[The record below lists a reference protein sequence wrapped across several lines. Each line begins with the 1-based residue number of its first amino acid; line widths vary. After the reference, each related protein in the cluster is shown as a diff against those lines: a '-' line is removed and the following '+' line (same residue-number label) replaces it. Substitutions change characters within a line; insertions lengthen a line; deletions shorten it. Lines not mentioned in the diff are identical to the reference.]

1 MENCIILFK
10 NKEYNMIKTKNT
22 IRKYFK
28 ICLKIIFAYALT
40 GGLYLITETIFRH
53 YTFIEM
59 FYLAGCVG
67 LAAMFFNNI
76 FSYDIDYLLQIF
88 IIGSICILGE
98 GLVGN
103 HLNTDYHMWDYRT
116 LPGSMW
122 NDQINIIFMIVWYI
136 LVAIIIPILDY
147 IDWKLFD
154 YKKDTPPYYV
164 VLGKKVFQFKK

>member
-103 HLNTDYHMWDYRT
+103 HVGLPRT
-116 LPGSMW
+116 AR
-122 NDQINIIFMIVWYI
+122 FHVE
-136 LVAIIIPILDY
+136 
-147 IDWKLFD
+147 
-154 YKKDTPPYYV
+154 
-164 VLGKKVFQFKK
+164 